1 MKLVKKSSVLWFA
14 LVIFMGSCRV
24 GKDYVRPETS
34 LPDSFRHGDHLSDS
48 VGLADISWRDF
59 FGDSTLLNLIEI
71 ALENNFDMQKAI
83 KNIEIANQYVYQ
95 SKAAF
100 LPQVNADL
108 AGVNKQWRSENY
120 YSNPSSGWYGED
132 GPGGTPPDMLFNL
145 QSQYYSTLSTSW
157 EIDVWGKLRWQKEAA
172 VADYLQTDEARK
184 AIQTSLVATIAEGYY
199 SLMMLDAQLEVAQRN
214 VILNDSTLRMVKLQ
228 YEAGEITALAVQQ
241 TESQKLI
248 SASLIPSL
256 EQELAIQENRLMA
269 LTGQMPD
276 QIRRSIGLQDIQ
288 MYESFQTGVPLQL
301 VSNRPDVRMSELD
314 LRAANAE
321 VGVAQASR
329 YPALSLSATVGLNSM
344 LPQNW
349 LNVPGSLLGGFI
361 GGLTQ
366 PVFSGRKLK
375 TRHEVAK
382 LEREKAELEFH
393 QVILD
398 ATTEV
403 SNALVRAEKLKERSD
418 IAEQR
423 VATSELAVKNANLLF
438 RSGYASYLE
447 VITAQSNALNSEL
460 DLVSIKQQQL
470 NARVE
475 LYRALGGGWK

>member
-1 MKLVKKSSVLWFA
+1 MKLIKKSSVLWFA

-24 GKDYVRPETS
+24 GKDYVRPETL

-83 KNIEIANQYVYQ
+83 KNIEIASQYVYQ

-108 AGVNKQWRSENY
+108 AGINKQWRSEHF

-132 GPGGTPPDMLFNL
+132 GPGGTPPNALFNY
-145 QSQYYSTLSTSW
+145 QSQHYSMLSTSW
-157 EIDVWGKLRWQKEAA
+157 EIDIWGKLRWQKEIAI
-172 VADYLQTDEARK
+172 ADYLQTDEARK
-184 AIQTSLVATIAEGYY
+184 AIQTSLVAAIAEGYY

-321 VGVAQASR
+321 VGVAQAFR
-329 YPALSLSATVGLNSM
+329 YPALSLSATVGINAM

-349 LNVPGSLLGGFI
+349 LNVPGSLIGGFI

-398 ATTEV
+398 AATEV

-423 VATSELAVKNANLLF
+423 VTTSELAVKNANLLF